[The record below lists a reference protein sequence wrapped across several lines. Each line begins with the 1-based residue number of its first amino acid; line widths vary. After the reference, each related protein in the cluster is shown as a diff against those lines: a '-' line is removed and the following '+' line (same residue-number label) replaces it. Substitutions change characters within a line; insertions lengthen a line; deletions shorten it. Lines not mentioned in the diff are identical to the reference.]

1 MSAVIFNCLLNVIC
15 RSSLNVIDRFLF
27 GGRVLGFFYVQ
38 FLSLF
43 LPFLISIGYL
53 GLLHESKLLFNWF
66 TSFPCFFLSISAHL
80 VGLSYSYAFR
90 HHQVKHVIIRS
101 KLPELILPIILFIP
115 FFYTKFPPN
124 FKTLIPLA
132 ITWTGILPIYFIDRK
147 RENLLDK
154 TTLFIAGSSLLQ
166 MFFSSYLSVS
176 TLNYSNK
183 IGFTTAMLLWR
194 CLFTLPFCFRI
205 KASAKGNL
213 DSASIAIILFRAVA
227 SFATQVT
234 FTWCVFE
241 GNPLVVWP
249 LLSLTPI
256 VATVGSHILLKE
268 KIKPLD
274 LIPLVALFLGST
286 IALII

>member
-1 MSAVIFNCLLNVIC
+1 MTAVIFNCLLNVVC

-43 LPFLISIGYL
+43 FPFLISIGYL
-53 GLLHESKLLFNWF
+53 GLFHEWTVLFDWF
-66 TSFPCFFLSISAHL
+66 TSLPCFFLSISAHL

-90 HHQVKHVIIRS
+90 RHQVKDVIIRS

-124 FKTLIPLA
+124 FKTLIPLV

-176 TLNYSNK
+176 TLDYSNK
-183 IGFTTAMLLWR
+183 IGFTTAMLMWR
-194 CLFTLPFCFRI
+194 WIFTLPFCFRI
-205 KASAKGNL
+205 KEAIKGNL
-213 DSASIAIILFRAVA
+213 DSTSLSIILFRAFA
-227 SFATQVT
+227 SFATQIT
-234 FTWCVFE
+234 FIWCVFE

-256 VATVGSHILLKE
+256 VATVGSHIVLKE
-268 KIKPLD
+268 KIQKID
-274 LIPLVALFLGST
+274 LIPLAALFLGS
-286 IALII
+286 IVALII